1 MSIASEITRIQGQ
14 RDDLRTKLVALG
26 LAESTAD
33 LEECVTAVEGISDN
47 GAVSGNISSVSGQYT
62 VPKGYHNGNG
72 KVQITTTE
80 QAKIVPGNIKSGI
93 TILGVEGEYTG
104 EGVTLQTKTVTP
116 TEAAQDVTADEGYD
130 GLSKVTV
137 HAIPDNVTASAADVL
152 ANKVFVTASGDET
165 AGTMVNNGAV
175 AATIDGMTTTSYT
188 VPVGYH
194 SGTGTVSL
202 TDDIETALAAI
213 LEISYERTNRNR
225 QIIASK
231 IQSKNSY

>member
-1 MSIASEITRIQGQ
+1 MSIATEITRIQGQ

-26 LAESTAD
+26 LAESNAD
-33 LEECVTAVEGISDN
+33 LEACVTAVEGIADN
-47 GAVSGNISSVSGQYT
+47 GAVSGNISTVAGQYT
-62 VPKGYHNGNG
+62 VPIGYHNVNG

-80 QAKIVPGNIKSGI
+80 QAKIVPSNIKSGI

-104 EGVTLQTKTVTP
+104 EGVALQTKTVTP
-116 TEAAQDVTADEGYD
+116 TEAIQDITADEGYD

-137 HAIPDNVTASAADVL
+137 NAIPDNYASVSNVTASAADVL
-152 ANKVFVTASGDET
+152 ANKVFVTASGEET

-188 VPVGYH
+188 VPVGFH

-213 LEISYERTNRNR
+213 
-225 QIIASK
+225 
-231 IQSKNSY
+231 

>member
-1 MSIASEITRIQGQ
+1 M
-14 RDDLRTKLVALG
+14 VALG
-26 LAESTAD
+26 LAESNAD
-33 LEECVTAVEGISDN
+33 LEACVTAVEGIADN
-47 GAVSGNISSVSGQYT
+47 GAVSGNISTVAGQYT

-116 TEAAQDVTADEGYD
+116 TEAIQDITADEGYD

-137 HAIPDNVTASAADVL
+137 NAIPDNYASVSNVTASAADVL
-152 ANKVFVTASGDET
+152 ANKVFVTASGEET

-188 VPVGYH
+188 VPVGFH

-213 LEISYERTNRNR
+213 
-225 QIIASK
+225 
-231 IQSKNSY
+231 